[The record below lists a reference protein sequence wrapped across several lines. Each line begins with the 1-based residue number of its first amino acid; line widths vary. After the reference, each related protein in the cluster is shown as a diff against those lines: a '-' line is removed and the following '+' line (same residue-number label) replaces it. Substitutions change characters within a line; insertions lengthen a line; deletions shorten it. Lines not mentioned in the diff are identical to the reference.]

1 MGSDNN
7 RKIELEEMTI
17 QTKKLN
23 DGVEIPVYGFGT
35 FQIPA
40 DGSTYKAVREALD
53 LGIRHIDTAVAY
65 FNEQEVGQAIR
76 ESGIPREEIFVTSKL
91 WLQDY
96 GYEPA
101 KKGIE
106 TSLRKLGL
114 DYMDLYLI
122 HQPYGDV
129 PGAWKAMEDAKKE
142 GKIRS
147 IGVSNMTV
155 KIWNNFIPQFD
166 TMPSVNQIEFNP
178 YCQRKEMRKIM
189 ADAGVALEAWG
200 PLGQGNKDMLADPV
214 IVKIAEAHGKDVGQI
229 ILRFEHQEGAIIF
242 PKSTNPKR
250 IKSNMEIFD
259 FELSEEEMNAIRA
272 LDTGKGCF
280 DHDAP
285 GVAEFLISNFD
296 VHAND

>member
-1 MGSDNN
+1 M
-7 RKIELEEMTI
+7 KIETV
-17 QTKKLN
+17 TLN
-23 DGVEIPVYGFGT
+23 DGVKIPVYGFGT

-65 FNEQEVGQAIR
+65 FNEQEVGKAIR
-76 ESGIPREEIFVTSKL
+76 ESGIPRDEIFLTSKL

-96 GYEPA
+96 GYESA

-106 TSLRKLGL
+106 TSLLKLGL

-129 PGAWKAMEDAKKE
+129 PGAWKAMEEAKAE

-147 IGVSNMTV
+147 IGVSNMTP
-155 KIWNNFIPQFD
+155 KIWNSFVPQFD

-178 YCQRKEMRKIM
+178 YYQQKEIRKIM
-189 ADAGVALEAWG
+189 AETGVHLEGWG
-200 PLGQGNKDMLADPV
+200 PLGQGNKEMLADPV
-214 IVKIAEAHGKDVGQI
+214 ICKIAQAHGKDVGQI
-229 ILRFEHQEGAIIF
+229 ILRFEYQEGAIIF
-242 PKSTNPKR
+242 PKSTNPAR

-259 FELSEEEMNAIRA
+259 FALTEEEMAEMRA
-272 LDTGKGCF
+272 LDTGKGC
-280 DHDAP
+280 HNPDAP
-285 GVAEFLISNFD
+285 GVAEMLISAFD
-296 VHAND
+296 VHADDK